1 MAWVRRM
8 RTRNGN
14 RKRGVLHRFYLI
26 EPKENADLDRLADG
40 LISLKP
46 VEEVL
51 IADGNYGLVVKI
63 RFQSGREPSNVVDY
77 ITRKIGSRFGTL
89 DSYYQYRK

>member
-1 MAWVRRM
+1 MK
-8 RTRNGN
+8 TRLGN
-14 RKRGVLHRFYLI
+14 QKRGVFHRFYLI
-26 EPKENADLDRLADG
+26 EPKEDVNLDEVADS

-51 IADGNYGLVVKI
+51 IADGNYGLVVKV
-63 RFQSGREPSNVVDY
+63 RFQTGREPTNVADF
-77 ITRKIGSRFGTL
+77 ISRHIGSKFGTF

>member
-1 MAWVRRM
+1 M
-8 RTRNGN
+8 RTRLGN

-26 EPKENADLDRLADG
+26 EPRENLDLDRLADK

-46 VEEVL
+46 VEEVS
-51 IADGNYGLVVKI
+51 IGDGSYGLIVKV
-63 RFQSGREPSNVVDY
+63 RFVKGNEPSGVAEY
-77 ITRKIGSRFGTL
+77 ISRKIGIRYGTL

>member
-26 EPKENADLDRLADG
+26 EPKENVDLDEVADG

-51 IADGNYGLVVKI
+51 IADGSYGLVVKV
-63 RFQSGREPSNVVDY
+63 RFQTGMEPSNVVDF

>member
-1 MAWVRRM
+1 M
-8 RTRNGN
+8 RTRNGH

-26 EPKENADLDRLADG
+26 EPKENADLDKLADS

-51 IADGNYGLVVKI
+51 IADGRNYGLVVKV
-63 RFQSGREPSNVVDY
+63 RFSGEKEPSDVVEY
-77 ITRKIGSRFGTL
+77 ITKRIGSRFGTL

>member
-1 MAWVRRM
+1 M
-8 RTRNGN
+8 RTRNGH

-26 EPKENADLDRLADG
+26 EPKENADLDKLADG

-51 IADGNYGLVVKI
+51 IADGNYGLVVKV
-63 RFQSGREPSNVVDY
+63 RFQHGMEPHNVADF
-77 ITRKIGSRFGTL
+77 ISKRIGSRFGTL

>member
-1 MAWVRRM
+1 M

-14 RKRGVLHRFYLI
+14 KKRGVLHRFYLI
-26 EPKENADLDRLADG
+26 EPKENADLDKLADG

-51 IADGNYGLVVKI
+51 IADGNYGLVVKV
-63 RFQSGREPSNVVDY
+63 RFQIGKEPSNVVDF

>member
-1 MAWVRRM
+1 MK
-8 RTRNGN
+8 TRPGN
-14 RKRGVLHRFYLI
+14 QKKGVLHRSYLV
-26 EPKENADLDRLADG
+26 EPKENADLDKLADG

-51 IADGNYGLVVKI
+51 IADGHYGLLVKV
-63 RFQSGREPSNVVDY
+63 RFIGGQEPSNVVEF
-77 ITRKIGSRFGTL
+77 ISRKIGSRYGPM